1 MLKKEERKE
10 ESNAGGGVMV
20 LFAASSPA
28 GSPQTYKNPANP
40 PHPTEDMA
48 NLYPSGPRAHRGT
61 SLPTC
66 DDKERGGGGTVCS
79 FCELYLLK
87 DGTSRKN

>member
-40 PHPTEDMA
+40 HIPLKTWLIFIPLVQEPTEELHYQPVMTK
-48 NLYPSGPRAHRGT
+48 RG
-61 SLPTC
+61 
-66 DDKERGGGGTVCS
+66 EEE
-79 FCELYLLK
+79 ELCAVFVNYIC
-87 DGTSRKN
+87 